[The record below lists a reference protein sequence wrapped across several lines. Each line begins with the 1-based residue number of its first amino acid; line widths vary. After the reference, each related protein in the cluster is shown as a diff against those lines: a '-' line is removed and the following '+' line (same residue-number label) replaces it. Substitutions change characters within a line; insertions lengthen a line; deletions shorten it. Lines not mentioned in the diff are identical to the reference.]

1 MQGLLESLSW
11 EGAGVC
17 MRHSLQTLHSGGLRE
32 TELPGG
38 SALALASGASRSLQ
52 GRWES
57 SEAGLDGRSTHPHRA
72 SASVPLRRGGASLHL
87 ISFIVFEAKQSF
99 ADAPAIFAIYVLN
112 Y

>member
-1 MQGLLESLSW
+1 MHEALSPDS
-11 EGAGVC
+11 AL
-17 MRHSLQTLHSGGLRE
+17 RGLRE

-38 SALALASGASRSLQ
+38 SARALASGASRSLQ

-72 SASVPLRRGGASLHL
+72 SASGPLRGGASLHL